1 VTEGGKEGDGER
13 ERERGREGERERGR
27 EAGRERGREG
37 ESEGGR
43 EGGRVRGRAGGRET
57 TTRAQDISERAD
69 KDLKTNAKI
78 STIYRTPKLNEHGA
92 IMTHLG
98 AVHIGA
104 HKTRRFAHH
113 TGG

>member
-1 VTEGGKEGDGER
+1 MTEGGKEGDGER

-27 EAGRERGREG
+27 EAGRER
-37 ESEGGR
+37 GR